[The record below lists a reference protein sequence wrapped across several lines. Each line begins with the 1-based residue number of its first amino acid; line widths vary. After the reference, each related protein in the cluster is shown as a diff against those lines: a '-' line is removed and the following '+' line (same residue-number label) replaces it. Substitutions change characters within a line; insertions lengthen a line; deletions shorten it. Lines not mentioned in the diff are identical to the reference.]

1 MVLSD
6 AAPDA
11 LIVVESVW
19 PLPAGMLLSMALR
32 TWGPELHDSC
42 FKALEKRGN
51 KRRQ

>member
-19 PLPAGMLLSMALR
+19 PLPAGMLLSMHDGALHLG
-32 TWGPELHDSC
+32 T
-42 FKALEKRGN
+42 
-51 KRRQ
+51 